1 MRSLRYKIALGYV
14 VLLAIILITSVFA
27 VHDFSQLSTSV
38 GGILK
43 QNYENVLAAE
53 NMLKALENQEN
64 AQLAMLIQSGDST
77 LVVYNTERSE
87 ERSLVVYNANRSPE
101 SALSVFNANRD
112 EFLQWFEKIN
122 LAVTQPAEHTLL
134 ENIILAYRRFLAD
147 SDSLHRMV
155 QERRAYARVRNF
167 QRTEIQPVTQKIRRD
182 CETVLKINQDA
193 ISSMDRRAKDI
204 TSQATQVVIV
214 ALFIAILLSILGS
227 IQFTASIL
235 KPLKQLTQTVRRIG
249 EGHLNQKIDIQTD
262 DEIGELSREFNK
274 MTERL
279 RSYEELNI
287 HQLIAEKKKS
297 ETIVE
302 SIADPII
309 VTDGNNAILLMNE
322 AAAAMIGVAGE
333 KAQGRALHLL
343 QHNEL
348 LARFL
353 HFEAGHE
360 QQAADGETLLAVA
373 RDGKTFYYRPRQ
385 TKITDQQGQ
394 LQGVVTLLQDVTRF
408 KNLDQMKSEFMAT
421 VSHEFRTPL
430 TAINMTID
438 ILSQEVLGK
447 INQRQRELLN
457 AAKDDCERLKKLVR
471 ELLDLLRLES
481 GRYQIKSESLNLQ
494 SLLDHA
500 LRPLRLQFEE
510 KEVALEVALAPAL
523 PEVPGDQEKLSW
535 VINNLV
541 SNALRYTPSHGK
553 VTISAERS
561 NGVIQVSVADTGRG
575 IPADALETIFEK
587 FVQVKEPSDAT
598 PGSVGLGLAIAKE
611 VVEAHGGRIWVESEV
626 GRGSRFNFTIPV
638 TPQGL
643 PEEQDSRY
651 STVLLQAE

>member
-1 MRSLRYKIALGYV
+1 MRGLRYKIATGYV
-14 VLLAIILITSVFA
+14 VLLAIILVTSIFA
-27 VHDFSQLSTSV
+27 VHDFSQLSNSV

-43 QNYENVLAAE
+43 RNYENVLAAE
-53 NMLKALENQEN
+53 NMLKALDNQEN
-64 AQLAMLIQSGDST
+64 ALLAMLVQSGDST
-77 LVVYNTERSE
+77 LVLLNTERGE
-87 ERSLVVYNANRSPE
+87 ERSLVVYDANRSLELPM
-101 SALSVFNANRD
+101 AVFNTNRD
-112 EFLQWFEKIN
+112 EFLQWFEQTNSVITSPSEHALLDSIIFTYRHF
-122 LAVTQPAEHTLL
+122 LAV
-134 ENIILAYRRFLAD
+134 

-155 QERRAYARVRNF
+155 QERQAFAKLRAF
-167 QRTEIQPVTQKIRRD
+167 QRAAIEPSLVKIHQYCRTLL
-182 CETVLKINQDA
+182 ETNQEA

-204 TSQATQVVIV
+204 TGQATQVVIV
-214 ALFIAILLSILGS
+214 ALVIAILLSILGS
-227 IQFTASIL
+227 LQFTGSIL

-249 EGHLNQKIDIQTD
+249 EGNLNQKIDIQTE

-309 VTDGNNAILLMNE
+309 VTDENSSILLMNE
-322 AAAAMIGVAGE
+322 AAATMIGV
-333 KAQGRALHLL
+333 QGAHWQGQPLRLR
-343 QHNEL
+343 QNNEL
-348 LARFL
+348 WAKLM
-353 HFEAGHE
+353 HV
-360 QQAADGETLLAVA
+360 GEDKPDDPAHNDFLLAVA
-373 RDGKTFYYRPRQ
+373 REGKTFYYRPRQ
-385 TKITDQQGQ
+385 TKITDEQGQ
-394 LQGVVTLLQDVTRF
+394 VQGVVTLLQDVTRF

-447 INQRQRELLN
+447 MNARQHELLN

-481 GRYQIKSESLNLQ
+481 GRYKIKSESLNLS
-494 SLLDHA
+494 SLLEHA
-500 LRPLRLQFEE
+500 LRPLRLLFEE
-510 KEVALEVALAPAL
+510 KEVSLNIALAPAL

-541 SNALRYTPSHGK
+541 SNALRYTPAHGN
-553 VTISAERS
+553 VTISAERN
-561 NGVIQVSVADTGRG
+561 NGVIQVCVADTGRG
-575 IPADALETIFEK
+575 IPANALETIFEK
-587 FVQVKEPSDAT
+587 FVQVKEPTDAT

-611 VVEAHGGRIWVESEV
+611 VVEAHGGKIWVESEV
-626 GRGSRFNFTIPV
+626 GVGSKFNFTIPV
-638 TPQGL
+638 VPEL
-643 PEEQDSRY
+643 PEG
-651 STVLLQAE
+651 

>member
-1 MRSLRYKIALGYV
+1 MKIAIMRGLRYKIATGYV
-14 VLLAIILITSVFA
+14 VLLAIILVTSIFA
-27 VHDFSQLSTSV
+27 VHDFSQLSNSV

-53 NMLKALENQEN
+53 NMLKALDNQEN
-64 AQLAMLIQSGDST
+64 ALLAMLVQSGDST
-77 LVVYNTERSE
+77 LVLFNTERSE
-87 ERSLVVYNANRSPE
+87 ERSLVVYDANRSLELPM
-101 SALSVFNANRD
+101 AVFNTNRD
-112 EFLQWFEKIN
+112 EFLQWFEQTNSVI
-122 LAVTQPAEHTLL
+122 TSPSEHALL
-134 ENIILAYRRFLAD
+134 DSIIFAYRRFLGV
-147 SDSLHRMV
+147 SDSLHHMV
-155 QERRAYARVRNF
+155 QQRQPFAKLRAF
-167 QRTEIQPVTQKIRRD
+167 QRAEIEPSLV
-182 CETVLKINQDA
+182 KINRYCKTLLETNQEA

-204 TSQATQVVIV
+204 TGQATQVVIV
-214 ALFIAILLSILGS
+214 ALVIAILLSIVGS
-227 IQFTASIL
+227 LQFTGSIL

-249 EGHLNQKIDIQTD
+249 EGNLNQKIDIHTD

-309 VTDGNNAILLMNE
+309 VTDENSSILLMNE
-322 AAAAMIGVAGE
+322 AAAAMIGVQGASWQGQPLRLRQNNDLWAKLMHVGE
-333 KAQGRALHLL
+333 AKPDDPA
-343 QHNEL
+343 HND
-348 LARFL
+348 F
-353 HFEAGHE
+353 
-360 QQAADGETLLAVA
+360 LLAVA
-373 RDGKTFYYRPRQ
+373 REGKTFYYRPRQ
-385 TKITDQQGQ
+385 TKITDEQGQ
-394 LQGVVTLLQDVTRF
+394 VQGVVTLLQDVTRF

-447 INQRQRELLN
+447 MNARQHELLN

-481 GRYQIKSESLNLQ
+481 GRYKIKSESLNL
-494 SLLDHA
+494 SGLLEHA
-500 LRPLRLQFEE
+500 LRPLRLLFEE
-510 KEVALEVALAPAL
+510 KEVSLNIALAPSL

-541 SNALRYTPSHGK
+541 SNALRYTPAHGH
-553 VTISAERS
+553 VTISAERN
-561 NGVIQVSVADTGRG
+561 NGVIQVCVADTGRG

-587 FVQVKEPSDAT
+587 FVQVKEPTDAT

-611 VVEAHGGRIWVESEV
+611 VIEAHGGKIWVESEV
-626 GRGSRFNFTIPV
+626 GVGSKFNFTIPV
-638 TPQGL
+638 MPEL
-643 PEEQDSRY
+643 PEG
-651 STVLLQAE
+651 

>member
-1 MRSLRYKIALGYV
+1 MRSLRYKIATGYV
-14 VLLAIILITSVFA
+14 VLLAVILLTSVFA

-38 GGILK
+38 GGILRQK
-43 QNYENVLAAE
+43 YENVLAAE

-77 LVVYNTERSE
+77 LVVYNTERSVE
-87 ERSLVVYNANRSPE
+87 HSLVVYNTNRSPE

-112 EFLQWFEKIN
+112 QFLQWFEKIN
-122 LAVTQPAEHTLL
+122 QAVTQPTEHALL

-155 QERRAYARVRNF
+155 QQRRAYARVRHF
-167 QRTEIQPVTQKIRRD
+167 QRTEIQPVMLKIRRD
-182 CETVLKINQDA
+182 CETVLKVNQDA
-193 ISSMDRRAKDI
+193 ISSMDRRARDI
-204 TSQATQVVIV
+204 TTQATQVVVV

-249 EGHLNQKIDIQTD
+249 EGHLNQKIDIHTD

-309 VTDGNNAILLMNE
+309 VSDENNNIVLMNE
-322 AAAAMIGVAGE
+322 AAATMIGVPGE
-333 KAQGRALHLL
+333 KGRGLPLR

-348 LARFL
+348 LTRLL
-353 HFEAGHE
+353 HFDTER
-360 QQAADGETLLAVA
+360 QPAATNGETLLAVA

-385 TKITDQQGQ
+385 AKITNQQGQ
-394 LQGVVTLLQDVTRF
+394 VQGVVTLLQDVTRF

-447 INQRQRELLN
+447 INPRQRELLN

-471 ELLDLLRLES
+471 ELLELLRLES
-481 GRYQIKSESLNLQ
+481 GRYKLKSESLNLQ
-494 SLLDHA
+494 NLLEHA
-500 LRPLRLQFEE
+500 LRPLRLQFQE
-510 KEVALEVALAPAL
+510 KEVELEVKLAPAL

-553 VTISAERS
+553 VTISAERD
-561 NGVIQVSVADTGRG
+561 NGEIQVCVADTGRG

-626 GRGSRFNFTIPV
+626 GRGSCFNFTIPV

>member
-1 MRSLRYKIALGYV
+1 
-14 VLLAIILITSVFA
+14 
-27 VHDFSQLSTSV
+27 
-38 GGILK
+38 
-43 QNYENVLAAE
+43 
-53 NMLKALENQEN
+53 
-64 AQLAMLIQSGDST
+64 
-77 LVVYNTERSE
+77 
-87 ERSLVVYNANRSPE
+87 
-101 SALSVFNANRD
+101 
-112 EFLQWFEKIN
+112 
-122 LAVTQPAEHTLL
+122 
-134 ENIILAYRRFLAD
+134 
-147 SDSLHRMV
+147 
-155 QERRAYARVRNF
+155 
-167 QRTEIQPVTQKIRRD
+167 
-182 CETVLKINQDA
+182 
-193 ISSMDRRAKDI
+193 
-204 TSQATQVVIV
+204 
-214 ALFIAILLSILGS
+214 
-227 IQFTASIL
+227 
-235 KPLKQLTQTVRRIG
+235 
-249 EGHLNQKIDIQTD
+249 
-262 DEIGELSREFNK
+262 

-309 VTDGNNAILLMNE
+309 VTDENNAILLMNE
-322 AAAAMIGVAGE
+322 AAAAMIGVPGE
-333 KAQGRALHLL
+333 KDPQRALPLL

-348 LARFL
+348 LGRLL
-353 HFEAGHE
+353 HFEAE
-360 QQAADGETLLAVA
+360 RAPQTPDGETLLAVV

-385 TKITDQQGQ
+385 TQITDEQGRI
-394 LQGVVTLLQDVTRF
+394 QGVVTLLQDVTRF
-408 KNLDQMKSEFMAT
+408 KHLDQMKSEFMAT

-438 ILSQEVLGK
+438 ILSQEVLGR
-447 INQRQRELLN
+447 INSRQRELLN

-481 GRYQIKSESLNLQ
+481 GRYKLKSEALNLH
-494 SLLDHA
+494 SLLEHA

-510 KEVALEVALAPAL
+510 KGVALEVALPPSL

-553 VTISAERS
+553 VTISAARA
-561 NGVIQVSVADTGRG
+561 NGEIQVCVADTGRG
-575 IPADALETIFEK
+575 IPADALEAIFEK
-587 FVQVKEPSDAT
+587 FVQVKEPTDAT

-643 PEEQDSRY
+643 PEEPAARSA
-651 STVLLQAE
+651 TLVLAAK